1 MPRQY
6 HPIRTRRLKKA
17 RYSIYCSSKSADLWC
32 LARVTTFVPSKANEH
47 SSLVETQNQFPV
59 RPSTL
64 CFRVPFTLCM
74 HAFGISKRHP
84 HVRRD
89 AATAPLCG
97 DLDQKRQHHGGTQK
111 QKCFFPSV
119 ETANRRRLGAV
130 KVRLVSKQLSD
141 VGDAVL
147 DHGGPLEAQP
157 PSDHAHILNGG
168 KEHHEKKKQKNKG
181 NGRRSLVICTG
192 LELL

>member
-1 MPRQY
+1 MR
-6 HPIRTRRLKKA
+6 
-17 RYSIYCSSKSADLWC
+17 SA
-32 LARVTTFVPSKANEH
+32 LANGILTSGETLQQPH
-47 SSLVETQNQFPV
+47 CVEI
-59 RPSTL
+59 STL
-64 CFRVPFTLCM
+64 KTPT
-74 HAFGISKRHP
+74 P
-84 HVRRD
+84 WRD
-89 AATAPLCG
+89 T
-97 DLDQKRQHHGGTQK
+97 KK

-168 KEHHEKKKQKNKG
+168 KEHHEKKNKNKG